1 MAAASAGGVP
11 VGSAVEEAVAA
22 RIAAARARIAR
33 QRAERA
39 TRGRRRAYGLVQ
51 RHAAKLRHLD
61 ARDATPNPQETDHA

>member
-1 MAAASAGGVP
+1 MP
-11 VGSAVEEAVAA
+11 SAVDLAVQQ

-39 TRGRRRAYGLVQ
+39 TRGRRRAYGLAA

-61 ARDATPNPQETDHA
+61 AVGQTGPTTDPQETPHG